1 MNNTDCIKLSF
12 PVNPAYVSLARL
24 TVSNVANRLHFGID
38 DIEDI
43 KTAVSEACT
52 IIIKQLD
59 TTATNTNF
67 EVSIKPHLEEGIAVE
82 ILTPGNY
89 ASESLDNNEMSIMM
103 IRALVDEFSMVNQE
117 MSSVTSIKKMKNATA

>member
-24 TVSNVANRLHFGID
+24 TVSNIANRLQFGID

-59 TTATNTNF
+59 NSTTNNF
-67 EVSIKPHLEEGIAVE
+67 EVSIKPHNEGIAVE
-82 ILTPGNY
+82 ILTAGNY
-89 ASESLDNNEMSIMM
+89 ANESLNNNEMSVMM
-103 IRALVDEFSMVNQE
+103 IRALVDEFSIVNQE
-117 MSSVTSIKKMKNATA
+117 TSSITSIKKMKNATA